1 MEKYLLLCRHGRHRN
16 GQLLVDEETEA
27 YPSED
32 VAAVLR
38 EELLFGR
45 RGIRLETILFA
56 STPEARQ
63 TARILIEGLGGR
75 RLSAATVRLEA
86 RGDFKVSTPAR
97 AGRAHLTAQAGTYR
111 EYDILNPARFRV
123 TGSADHAAAAIVQ
136 LLGGG
141 DGCALLVVGHQPQ
154 LSWLSDWFT
163 RQDRRR
169 RWQPWHSG
177 PVPVAHGEII
187 CLAVDI
193 TTTHRWRRPSS
204 RWRGHVLWSITPDDK
219 PALTDVREKVK
230 SKMETAKLLSGVIT
244 LVVTA
249 LLGVLLDR
257 AKWDGL
263 GMVTTTPLGLNALQF
278 SGQLAVQISFGLL
291 MGALGLYLMTMYALD
306 ALLMPP
312 RFWAEL
318 PARAQPERNWRAWV
332 ERRQHG
338 GTWLPRRPP
347 SSSAWVV
354 YRNMMRI
361 WYTLFTPAT
370 LLVAAALIVLGSALL
385 RLPAMGYVLV
395 TFAVA
400 GLTLWRFWFRP
411 VLGSED

>member
-56 STPEARQ
+56 STPEARE
-63 TARILIEGLGGR
+63 TASILIKGLGGR
-75 RLSAATVRLEA
+75 QPSPATARLEA
-86 RGDFKVSTPAR
+86 RGDFQVSTPAGWGDPQR
-97 AGRAHLTAQAGTYR
+97 TGSTGTYK
-111 EYDILNPARFRV
+111 EYDTLNPERFRF
-123 TGSADHAAAAIVQ
+123 TGNANRAAAAIAR
-136 LLGGG
+136 LLGRGG

-163 RQDRRR
+163 GQDRGR

-187 CLAVDI
+187 CLAV
-193 TTTHRWRRPSS
+193 TQTSRGWWRPSG
-204 RWRGHVLWSITPDDK
+204 RWRGHVQWSITPDDR
-219 PALTDVREKVK
+219 PALSDVREKVK

-249 LLGVLLDR
+249 LLGVLLDKD
-257 AKWDGL
+257 KWDGL
-263 GMVTTTPLGLNALQF
+263 GMVTATPLGLKALQF
-278 SGQLAVQISFGLL
+278 SGQLAVQVSFGLL
-291 MGALGLYLMTMYALD
+291 MGALGLYLMTMYAYD
-306 ALLMPP
+306 SLLMPP

-318 PARAQPERNWRAWV
+318 PARDQPEGSWRAGV
-332 ERRQHG
+332 ERRLHG

-370 LLVAAALIVLGSALL
+370 LLVAAALIVLASALL
-385 RLPAMGYVLV
+385 RLPAIGYVLV
-395 TFAVA
+395 AVA
-400 GLTLWRFWFRP
+400 AAGLGLWRFWFRP